1 MSNLLDKICA
11 LRDLIASKQYN
22 KFKFHKMQI
31 LQLKEELHRHIKK
44 KAENYKHEL
53 EFTSQDLREL
63 AEDIHQMFNDWQ
75 DFMNPAKHI
84 KVIGTNIK
92 DGQLDFTPYQ
102 DEVIPLMKA
111 RTESIQAFAEILS
124 LVEYH
129 AVYLYF
135 LELASNDEFAIKC
148 TERVI

>member
-1 MSNLLDKICA
+1 
-11 LRDLIASKQYN
+11 LRDLIASNQYN

-31 LQLKEELHRHIKK
+31 LLLKEEIHRHIKK
-44 KAENYKHEL
+44 KAQNYKHEL

-63 AEDIHQMFNDWQ
+63 AEDIHKMLNDWQ

-84 KVIGTNIK
+84 KSIGTNIK
-92 DGQLDFTPYQ
+92 DGQLDLTSYQ
-102 DEVIPLMKA
+102 DKVIPLMTA
-111 RTESIQAFAEILS
+111 RTECIQAFAEILS

-148 TERVI
+148 TERII

>member
-11 LRDLIASKQYN
+11 LRDLIASKQYS

-31 LQLKEELHRHIKK
+31 LQLKEEIHRHIKK

-63 AEDIHQMFNDWQ
+63 AEDIHKMFNDWQ

-84 KVIGTNIK
+84 KAIGTDIK

-102 DEVIPLMKA
+102 DEVIPLMTA
-111 RTESIQAFAEILS
+111 RTECIQALAEILS